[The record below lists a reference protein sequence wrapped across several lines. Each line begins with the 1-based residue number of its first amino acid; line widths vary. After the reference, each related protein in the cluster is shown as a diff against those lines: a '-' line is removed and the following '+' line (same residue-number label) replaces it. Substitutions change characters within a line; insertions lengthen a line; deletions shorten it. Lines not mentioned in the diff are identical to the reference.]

1 MASEDQ
7 IKNIVERLS
16 SVLGDLLTNVFTGKT
31 ASKAVSAIT
40 DEKAQEI
47 LTEFVKNNMK
57 VKAIKKTDKK
67 KKDPDAPKKNCSSYI
82 FFCKDTRDT
91 VKEDNPEFKGTE
103 VTKEL
108 GRLWRELDEEGKAP
122 FVEKA
127 EADKVRYTKEME
139 GYTPSEGFS
148 AGESEGK
155 GKKGKAKKARKPG
168 PKRASSS
175 YLFFCKEQRSK
186 VKDSYP
192 DMDAKDVTRELGR
205 MWKEDMTPKKK
216 KKFENLAAEDK
227 ARYESEKESWVDPKA
242 EQSDSDNGSEEND
255 KTVEKKTKKN
265 KSSDDDK
272 SDKSDGE
279 SDVEPPQPK
288 KTKKKTQTDDE
299 TESDTEK
306 PKKTKKKTQTDDETE
321 SDTEKPKK
329 TKKTNKPPR
338 REIHGAQA
346 SFKQ

>member
-1 MASEDQ
+1 MGSEDQ
-7 IKNIVERLS
+7 IKNIVQELS

-31 ASKAVSAIT
+31 ATKAVSAIN

-47 LTEFVKNNMK
+47 LAEFVRNNMTVK
-57 VKAIKKTDKK
+57 VASKKTDKKSKK

-82 FFCKDTRDT
+82 FFCKDTRDS
-91 VKEDNPEFKGTE
+91 VKEDNPDFKGTE

-108 GRLWRELDEEGKAP
+108 GRMWRELDEEGKAP

-127 EADKVRYTKEME
+127 KADKVRYSKEME
-139 GYTPSEGFS
+139 GYTPSEEFS

-155 GKKGKAKKARKPG
+155 GKKGKTKKARKPG
-168 PKRASSS
+168 PKKASSS

-186 VKDSYP
+186 VKTSYP

-205 MWKEDMTPKKK
+205 MWKEDMTDKKK
-216 KKFENLAAEDK
+216 KKFEKLAAEDK
-227 ARYESEKESWVDPKA
+227 ARYESEKELWVDPKA

-265 KSSDDDK
+265 KSSDDEK
-272 SDKSDGE
+272 SEK
-279 SDVEPPQPK
+279 SDVESHVETTQPK

-299 TESDTEK
+299 TESDRE
-306 PKKTKKKTQTDDETE
+306 TQED
-321 SDTEKPKK
+321 S
-329 TKKTNKPPR
+329 NR
-338 REIHGAQA
+338 RRH
-346 SFKQ
+346 

>member
-7 IKNIVERLS
+7 IKNIVQELS

-31 ASKAVSAIT
+31 ATKAVSAIN

-47 LTEFVKNNMK
+47 LAEFVRNNMTVT
-57 VKAIKKTDKK
+57 VKAASKKTDKKTKK

-108 GRLWRELDEEGKAP
+108 GRMWRELDEEGKAP
-122 FVEKA
+122 FVVKA
-127 EADKVRYTKEME
+127 EADKVRYSKEME
-139 GYTPSEGFS
+139 GYTPSEEFS

-155 GKKGKAKKARKPG
+155 GKKGKTKKARKPG
-168 PKRASSS
+168 PKKASSS

-186 VKDSYP
+186 VKASYP

-205 MWKEDMTPKKK
+205 MWKEDMTDKKK
-216 KKFENLAAEDK
+216 KKFEKLASEDK
-227 ARYESEKESWVDPKA
+227 ARYESEKESWA
-242 EQSDSDNGSEEND
+242 EPGLVQSDSDSDKGSEEND

-265 KSSDDDK
+265 KSSDDE
-272 SDKSDGE
+272 KSDGE
-279 SDVEPPQPK
+279 SDVETTQPK

-306 PKKTKKKTQTDDETE
+306 PKKTKKK
-321 SDTEKPKK
+321 S
-329 TKKTNKPPR
+329 NR
-338 REIHGAQA
+338 
-346 SFKQ
+346 